1 MRRLCYLL
9 LLFWPLLSFAQPLPE
24 PLVEVEQSSQQAIPG
39 QPITLRLSVLVP
51 TWMPEPPVWPSFET
65 PNVLVR
71 LPERATS
78 PISKTINGET
88 WSGITR
94 RYQITPMIPG
104 EVLLPETEVTVTY
117 ASPGSPDP
125 IKARIA
131 TPEIQVTGILPKGAE
146 GLEPFIAASS
156 LSLEQVVDGET
167 EGLQPGDSFA
177 RVITATLDGLSPIF
191 LPELTSVSSAPGLRS
206 YPKSPVIEETENRG
220 LLSGTRKEKTV
231 YLAEGQIDAVLP
243 GLELRWFDIETNSIE
258 TAQVPE
264 IRVTAEGPA
273 NPQIAPTSPWAAVI
287 ALLTAS
293 VVCIITAFFLRRY
306 LPVLRQRIE

>member
-117 ASPGSPDP
+117 ASTGSPDP

-131 TPEIQVTGILPKGAE
+131 TLEIQVTGILPKGAE

-156 LSLEQVVDGET
+156 LSLEQVVDGAT